1 MIKFQTVLNLAGF
14 ADVKIKT
21 NTESAVKCYQ
31 NLMETSNAI
40 ESGVSEKHLRRTV
53 LLYGGN
59 DVYQQITKT
68 IKSVLLKRRKK
79 QEKIRN
85 FIKTF
90 SNCDIEMADENQTT
104 PDQSHLLDETTI
116 PLVDIASSV
125 TSTEEE
131 VIVEPEK
138 EKNS

>member
-79 QEKIRN
+79 QEKI
-85 FIKTF
+85 
-90 SNCDIEMADENQTT
+90 
-104 PDQSHLLDETTI
+104 
-116 PLVDIASSV
+116 
-125 TSTEEE
+125 
-131 VIVEPEK
+131 
-138 EKNS
+138 

>member
-14 ADVKIKT
+14 ADVKIKA

-40 ESGVSEKHLRRTV
+40 ESGISEKHLRRTV

-90 SNCDIEMADENQTT
+90 SNCDIEMAVENQTT